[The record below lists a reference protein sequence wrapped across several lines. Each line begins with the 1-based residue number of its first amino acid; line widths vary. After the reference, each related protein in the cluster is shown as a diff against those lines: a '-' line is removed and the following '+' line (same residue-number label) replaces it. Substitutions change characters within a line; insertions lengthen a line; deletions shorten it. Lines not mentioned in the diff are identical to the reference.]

1 MEQNVNKF
9 QNREKKIREGIIDRK
24 NKQVGYDSA
33 GPEAAE
39 ETPHIFMHP
48 QSGWVTI
55 DGHWRVNHQVST
67 F

>member
-39 ETPHIFMHP
+39 ETPHIFMYP
-48 QSGWVTI
+48 QSG
-55 DGHWRVNHQVST
+55 
-67 F
+67 